1 MKIIEIEAKNI
12 VLNYDG
18 ANNQILNYKLKF
30 LKNSKFNLSKT
41 QSEYVLKYHQV
52 IPKVAKKE
60 IKLLKLFAE
69 KLKEEQNLI
78 QAPLT
83 LWCEKMLCESD
94 KAYHIYGKFNEEK
107 ENRIFWLPKAAILRE
122 QKKLNRVVDYSIY
135 NNRPPMEHQKLA
147 IETLLANDRFILA
160 DAPGVG
166 KTGSAIIASLESK
179 AKKVLIVCPATLKLN
194 WKRELEYYTNRRI
207 LIVED
212 GKWGSTFDFYI
223 INFDIL
229 KNYHSLEK
237 NENGD
242 YDSLILKEN
251 FDLAIIDE
259 AHVLSNSQTIR
270 TKILNSILEKI
281 PKVWLLTGT
290 PITNRPINL
299 FNLLNIVK
307 SPLATNW
314 QNYVIRYCKGFQ
326 HFIKGSKK
334 KIWNTSGSSN
344 LDELREGIKDVILR
358 RLKEDILDLPDKIIT
373 PILLELNNKLYT
385 DEIEELIKIKKE
397 QKENTNLSIT
407 INRLMGL
414 RKILANEKIKYT
426 CELADKHLEM
436 GQKIIIFT
444 NFTDTLETLHEYF
457 GKQSVILDG
466 RMTKNNRQIS
476 VDKFQTDPKIKVFI
490 SNIKAGGVGITLT
503 ESEVTIMNDLSF
515 VPSDH
520 AQAEDRS
527 FRIGVKKNV
536 IIYYPIFENTI
547 DKLVYNILNKKKN
560 IIDQV
565 MGEGDWDESLFNE
578 LLENIT

>member
-1 MKIIEIEAKNI
+1 MVIIELEAKKI
-12 VLNYDG
+12 VLDYNG
-18 ANNQILNYKLKF
+18 ANNQILLYKLK
-30 LKNSKFNLSKT
+30 LLNNKKYNLSKT
-41 QSEYVLKYHQV
+41 QSQYVLKYHQV
-52 IPKVAKKE
+52 IPKVAKKQ
-60 IKLLKLFAE
+60 ITLLRLFAE
-69 KLKEEQNLI
+69 KLKEEQNLLEV
-78 QAPLT
+78 PLT
-83 LWCEKMLCESD
+83 LWCEKILCESD
-94 KAYHIYGKFNEEK
+94 KAYHIYGRFNEEK
-107 ENRIFWLPKAAILRE
+107 ENRCFWLPKAAIYKE
-122 QKKLNRVVDYSIY
+122 QKKLNYSIDYSEY
-135 NNRPPMEHQKLA
+135 SNRPPMEHQKLA

-179 AKKVLIVCPATLKLN
+179 AKKVLIVCPATLKIN

-207 LIVED
+207 LIVDD

-229 KNYHSLEK
+229 KNYHSLDK
-237 NENGD
+237 DEN
-242 YDSLILKEN
+242 SSFNNLILKEN

-259 AHVLSNSQTIR
+259 AHILSNSQTIR
-270 TKILNSILEKI
+270 TKLLNDILKTI

-299 FNLLNIVK
+299 FNLLDIVN
-307 SPLATNW
+307 SPLASNW

-326 HFIKGSKK
+326 HYVKGSKK
-334 KIWNTSGSSN
+334 KIWNTSGASN
-344 LDELREGIKDVILR
+344 LDELREGIKGVVLR

-373 PILLELNNKLYT
+373 PIFLDLKNTQYFN
-385 DEIEELIKIKKE
+385 EIEELIKIKKE
-397 QKENTNLSIT
+397 DKDKENITIT
-407 INRLMGL
+407 INKLMGI
-414 RKILANEKIKYT
+414 RKIISNEKVKFT

-436 GQKIIIFT
+436 NQKVIIFT
-444 NFTDTLETLHEYF
+444 NFTDTLESLHEYF

-466 RMTKNNRQIS
+466 RMTKKNKQIS
-476 VDKFQTDPKIKVFI
+476 VDKFQNDPKIRVFI

-520 AQAEDRS
+520 SQAEDRS

-536 IIYYPIFENTI
+536 IIYYPVFENTI
-547 DKLVYNILNKKKN
+547 ELIVYNILNKKKN

-565 MGEGDWDESLFNE
+565 MGEGDYSENFLNE
-578 LLENIT
+578 ILENIT